1 MDSQPQQP
9 SPQQPAEGDGP
20 LAGYR
25 VLDLSVNVLGPVAT
39 QILGDMGADV
49 IKIESPDGNYT
60 RQVGPSRNPKMG
72 ALFLNTNRNK
82 RSVVLDLKKPD
93 ARAALLDLVRSAD
106 VLVHSMR
113 PGAAERLGV
122 DYEAIRAVN
131 PDIIHASAS
140 GFRLDSERRDWPAFD
155 DVIQGASGVAG
166 IMARASGEPRYFPT
180 VIADKLCGYI
190 LASSIAM
197 AFVWR
202 ERTGH
207 GQQVNVPM
215 MDAMLNFNLIEHLW
229 GATLDRPDLGMGY
242 SRVFSPHRRP
252 YPTQDGHICVMAA
265 MDNQWLRLFDAIGRP
280 ELRDDPRFAT
290 AELRTDHIDKLYGI
304 LAEAIAG
311 NTTAEWRRR
320 FDAADVPNGPANS
333 LEDLLVDPY
342 LVQTGYF
349 ERHEHPTEGAVVTPR
364 IPVQFSDSPGRVRR
378 LPPRLGEHTE
388 EVLSEIR
395 LPRAD
400 A

>member
-1 MDSQPQQP
+1 MV
-9 SPQQPAEGDGP
+9 
-20 LAGYR
+20 LA
-25 VLDLSVNVLGPVAT
+25 
-39 QILGDMGADV
+39 DMGADV
-49 IKIESPDGNYT
+49 IKIEAPDGDYT
-60 RQVGPSRNPKMG
+60 RQVGPSRNAKMG
-72 ALFLNTNRNK
+72 TLFLNINRNK

-93 ARAALLDLVRSAD
+93 ARATLLELARSSD

-122 DYEAIRAVN
+122 DYETIRAIN
-131 PDIIHASAS
+131 PRIIHASAS
-140 GFRLDSERRDWPAFD
+140 GFRLDSDRRDSPAFD
-155 DVIQGASGVAG
+155 DVIQGASGIAG
-166 IMARASGEPRYFPT
+166 MMARATGEPRYFPT

-215 MDAMLNFNLIEHLW
+215 MDAMVNFNLIEHLW
-229 GATLDRPDLGMGY
+229 GATLDRPDLGLGY

-265 MDNQWLRLFDAIGRP
+265 MDSQWLRLFDAIDRP
-280 ELRDDPRFAT
+280 ELSGDPRFAT
-290 AELRTDHIDKLYGI
+290 AELRTDHIDALYEL
-304 LAEAIAG
+304 LAEAISG

-320 FDAADVPNGPANS
+320 FDAADVPNGPVNS

-342 LVQTGYF
+342 LVETGYF
-349 ERHEHPTEGAVVTPR
+349 ERHEHPTEGALVTPR
-364 IPVQFSDSPGRVRR
+364 ISVQFSDSPGKVRR

-388 EVLSEIR
+388 EVLGEIR
-395 LPRAD
+395 TTRPD
-400 A
+400 MNV